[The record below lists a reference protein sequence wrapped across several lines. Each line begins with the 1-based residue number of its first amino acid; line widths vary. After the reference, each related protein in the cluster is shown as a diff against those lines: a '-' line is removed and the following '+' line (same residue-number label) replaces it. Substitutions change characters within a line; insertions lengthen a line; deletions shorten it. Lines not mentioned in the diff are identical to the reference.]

1 MQKNNIEYIAPYHD
15 VMKYHPVPS
24 RNGTLTHGVSFLNLE
39 FILPHTL
46 EDKNQMRIKTFLKN
60 HLQIVFYCFHIV
72 MFNSHKCF
80 L

>member
-1 MQKNNIEYIAPYHD
+1 MQKNNIKYIAPYYD

-46 EDKNQMRIKTFLKN
+46 KDKNQMRIKTFLKN
-60 HLQIVFYCFHIV
+60 YLQSSFIAFT
-72 MFNSHKCF
+72 S
-80 L
+80 